1 MEGADEWRVLG
12 FRGLE
17 GRWAIGVAIIGP
29 AMIGPQDRPA
39 AQDVLVAGLAVQ
51 VRRAVRVGLVVCRL
65 IGWQF
70 KPRLAVQDRLAVHA
84 VCTDARQLESRRPQ
98 EGRCGAA
105 VWGRWCGWRDKGD
118 VTVCTSSV
126 RSEPQQRQ
134 GWQRHASRVCPVRA
148 SASAR
153 CECKCALRHGLRRT
167 VSNDITAQRPK
178 SNPVSLGVTHNAGP

>member
-17 GRWAIGVAIIGP
+17 GRWARSGDYRSGDDRP
-29 AMIGPQDRPA
+29 TQDRPA

-118 VTVCTSSV
+118 VCTSSV

>member
-17 GRWAIGVAIIGP
+17 GRWARSGDYRSGDDRP
-29 AMIGPQDRPA
+29 TQDRPA

-105 VWGRWCGWRDKGD
+105 VGKVVWL
-118 VTVCTSSV
+118 
-126 RSEPQQRQ
+126 
-134 GWQRHASRVCPVRA
+134 A
-148 SASAR
+148 
-153 CECKCALRHGLRRT
+153 
-167 VSNDITAQRPK
+167 
-178 SNPVSLGVTHNAGP
+178 